1 MSLKAMLKTCRHPET
16 TTMLETYVF
25 DGQNELISFNKSHDC
40 NILYFVLQKRRSAR
54 NTQRKKYVDDIML
67 SISDE
72 DSRKSSSPGPRNDN
86 NKSST
91 PERSGSHF
99 SDSAVK
105 PNFVYVV
112 SFLN

>member
-1 MSLKAMLKTCRHPET
+1 M
-16 TTMLETYVF
+16 
-25 DGQNELISFNKSHDC
+25 
-40 NILYFVLQKRRSAR
+40 VLSQKRRSAR

-72 DSRKSSSPGPRNDN
+72 DSRKSSSPVPRTDN
-86 NKSST
+86 TKSLT

-112 SFLN
+112 NFFCIYVCFCINRVGN

>member
-1 MSLKAMLKTCRHPET
+1 MLTC
-16 TTMLETYVF
+16 F
-25 DGQNELISFNKSHDC
+25 
-40 NILYFVLQKRRSAR
+40 LYFFVLSQKRRSAR

-72 DSRKSSSPGPRNDN
+72 DSRKSSSPGPRTDN
-86 NKSST
+86 TKSLT

-112 SFLN
+112 SFFFACGCVCLCVN

>member
-1 MSLKAMLKTCRHPET
+1 
-16 TTMLETYVF
+16 
-25 DGQNELISFNKSHDC
+25 
-40 NILYFVLQKRRSAR
+40 
-54 NTQRKKYVDDIML
+54 ML

-72 DSRKSSSPGPRNDN
+72 DSRKSPSPGPRTN
-86 NKSST
+86 NTKSST

-112 SFLN
+112 STISFSSDFIRLFFGAKSFTFLIQFRADYLPSYNCFNKISLRNKRVDV